1 MLSLLHFETGPLE
14 AALAPL
20 NSAITEENTREFWM
34 SELETAPPA
43 GNDDYNADK
52 IQVLKGLEAVRKR
65 PGMYIG
71 DTDDGTGLHHMVY
84 EVVDNS
90 VDEALAGFCKHV
102 DVVIHFDNSVTV
114 EDDGRGMPVDI
125 HKTENRP
132 APEVIMTVLHA
143 GGKFDHGSYKVSGG
157 LHGVGVSV
165 VNALSEWVKLE
176 IRKNGKVYHQEY
188 RRGDPAT
195 PFRQIGVVNSD
206 GRASG
211 TKVTFKPDGT
221 IFRALEFSFDTLS
234 QRLRELSYLNKGL
247 SISIVDER
255 TDQRAD
261 FAFTGGLGSF
271 VGDLNKQK
279 TLVHEKP
286 VHFSDTKD
294 GIEAEIAIQWNDSYS
309 ENIFCFTN
317 NIKNKDG
324 GTHLT
329 GFRQAL
335 TRTVNAYATQNG
347 LLKDLKQGLSGA
359 DLSEG
364 LTAVVSVKHPDP
376 KFSNQPKDKLVSSEV
391 TGIVAAV
398 VNDRL
403 ATWLGEHPKEAR
415 AIIAKCLL
423 AARAREAARKAR
435 DMVQRKGALD
445 SSSLPGK
452 LADCRERDPAKAEL
466 FIVEG
471 DSAGGSAKQG
481 RDSQFQA
488 ILPLRGKIL
497 NVEKARLDKMLSSEL
512 IATLITALG
521 CGVGEDKDLAKL
533 RYHRIVIMTDADVD
547 GSHIRTLL
555 LTFFYRQYPEII
567 RREINGKA
575 AHHLFIAQPPL
586 FKVKKGKRE
595 LYLKNEQALEDF
607 LLDSA
612 TDEVRLVGSQKT
624 VAGAELRALGK
635 KALRYTQ
642 VLNQI
647 EKKTDSRI
655 IDALVKASG
664 LTKEALHDQQATG
677 SAIERMQSY
686 FVRYSPE
693 LVGVEF
699 DLKNDAEHGGFKIVC
714 PTRYGGARKQTVVD
728 FTFLDSPE
736 YEELMRLGGEFDA
749 FGAPPY
755 RLEWAEKADGE
766 PIVLDRLDRLGLQLD
781 TLGRKG
787 LAISRYKGLG
797 EMNAEQLWETT
808 MDPTQRTLLE
818 VHADDLNAA
827 ETIFSKLMGEEV
839 EPRRE
844 FIEKNALSVRNLDV

>member
-1 MLSLLHFETGPLE
+1 
-14 AALAPL
+14 
-20 NSAITEENTREFWM
+20 M
-34 SELETAPPA
+34 SEPEIINRNIP
-43 GNDDYNADK
+43 DDYTADN

-84 EVVDNS
+84 EVVDNA
-90 VDEALAGFCKHV
+90 VDEALAGHCDHV
-102 DVVIHFDNSVTV
+102 DVIIHYDNSVTV
-114 EDDGRGMPVDI
+114 EDNGRGMPVDM
-125 HKTENRP
+125 HKTEGRP

-176 IRKNGKVYHQEY
+176 IRKAGKVYYQEY

-195 PFRQIGVVNSD
+195 EFKQTGVTD
-206 GRASG
+206 RRSG
-211 TKVTFKPDGT
+211 TKVTFKPDPEVFHMT
-221 IFRALEFSFDTLS
+221 EFSYDTLA
-234 QRLRELSYLNKGL
+234 QRMRELSYLNKGL
-247 SISIVDER
+247 AISIVDER
-255 TDQRAD
+255 KERRDD
-261 FAFTGGLGSF
+261 FKFEGGLASF
-271 VGDLNKQK
+271 VEDLNKSK
-279 TLVHEKP
+279 AVVHDRPIHLRDE
-286 VHFSDTKD
+286 KD
-294 GIEAEIAIQWNDSYS
+294 GIEAEVAIQWNDSYS

-335 TRTVNAYATQNG
+335 TRTVNAYATAAN
-347 LLKDLKQGLSGA
+347 LLKEVKQGLAGT

-364 LTAVVSVKHPDP
+364 LTAIVSIKHPDP

-403 ATWLGEHPKEAR
+403 GSWLEEHPKQAKE
-415 AIIAKCLL
+415 IIAKAVL

-452 LADCRERDPAKAEL
+452 LADCRERDPSKAEL

-481 RDSQFQA
+481 RDSQYQA

-497 NVEKARLDKMLSSEL
+497 NVEKARLDKMLSSDA

-521 CGVGEDKDLAKL
+521 LGIGEDKDINKL

-567 RREINGKA
+567 KREHEGQTL
-575 AHHLFIAQPPL
+575 HHLFIAQPPL

-607 LLDSA
+607 LLESA
-612 TDEVRLVGSQKT
+612 ADDVRLVTKT
-624 VAGAELRALGK
+624 GVVDGAALRALAK
-635 KALRYTQ
+635 SALRYSN
-642 VLNQI
+642 VMNAI
-647 EKKTDSRI
+647 ERKADGRI
-655 IDALVKASG
+655 VDALVKSSG
-664 LTKEALHDQQATG
+664 LTKADLADEKATAKALQ
-677 SAIERMQSY
+677 RMQSY
-686 FVRYSPE
+686 FAKYAPE
-693 LVGVEF
+693 LESLEF
-699 DLKNDAEHGGFKIVC
+699 DLKKDAEHGGYKIVC
-714 PTRYGGARKQTVVD
+714 PTRYGGARKTTVID
-728 FTFLDSPE
+728 FAFLDSPE
-736 YEELMRLGGEFDA
+736 YEELGRIGKEFSAYEGPWTLEPKNPKDKDAPEAVELERIDKLG
-749 FGAPPY
+749 
-755 RLEWAEKADGE
+755 
-766 PIVLDRLDRLGLQLD
+766 VQLD
-781 TLGRKG
+781 AIGRKG
-787 LAISRYKGLG
+787 LQISRYKGLG

-808 MDPTQRTLLE
+808 MDPASRTLLE

-827 ETIFSKLMGEEV
+827 EEIFSKLMGEEV
-839 EPRRE
+839 EPRRA
-844 FIEKNALSVRNLDV
+844 FIEQNALSVRNLDI